1 MRINLLLVDPIILS
15 GIIVMVGVLILGSTV
30 NAYINAR
37 RSVSF
42 SSVSGNL
49 LDLQFTGKAKD
60 SKTGLVAS
68 YEYRYE
74 GKKYNAHKIAYFSIH
89 HNQAALFHSQLLQGN
104 DAFPFK
110 IDVYVNHNKPEQS
123 VLIKGLSPK
132 RWYLD
137 LFNGCVFFLA
147 CVFISVAAYFSG

>member
-1 MRINLLLVDPIILS
+1 MDPLILS
-15 GIIVMVGVLILGSTV
+15 GIIVLAGVLILASTV
-30 NAYINAR
+30 NAYFNAR

-49 LDLQFTGKAKD
+49 LDLQFTGKTKH
-60 SKTGLVAS
+60 SKTGLAAS

-74 GKKYNAHKIAYFSIH
+74 GKKYSAHKIAYFSIH
-89 HNQAALFHSQLLQGN
+89 HNQAQHFYTELLQGN
-104 DAFPFK
+104 SDFPFK
-110 IDVYVNHNKPEQS
+110 IDVYVNHNKPEQA
-123 VLIKGLSPK
+123 VLIRGLSPK

-147 CVFISVAAYFSG
+147 CMFISVAAYFSG